1 MEYAKIIA
9 ITGLPGL
16 YEMVNSKGDGAI
28 VKSLDDQT
36 TKFVSGRVHQFTH
49 LESIE
54 VYTERE
60 NVNLVEVLNAMRDS
74 SEKLPDEKDNKALE
88 AYFRKVYPALDF
100 ERVYASDMKKMVK
113 WFTVLKNNNID
124 IKLSEP
130 EEEPAE
136 EVAPAAVEEVSSN
149 QAAEKPARKVK
160 VEKEEAK
167 EKPAAKAK
175 EESKPKASVKEESKA
190 KPAAK
195 EENKTKAAAKEK
207 EEKKPAK
214 AAAPKKAAKKAAG
227 KEAPAK
233 KAAKKKK

>member
-16 YEMVNSKGDGAI
+16 YEMLNSKGDGAI
-28 VKSLDDQT
+28 VKSLDDQS

-60 NVNLVEVLNAMRDS
+60 NVNLVEVLTAMKDS

-88 AYFRKVYPALDF
+88 AYFKKVYPTLDF
-100 ERVYASDMKKMVK
+100 DRVYASDMKKMVK
-113 WFTVLKNNNID
+113 WYTVLKNNEVE

-130 EEEPAE
+130 EEE
-136 EVAPAAVEEVSSN
+136 VEETEEAN
-149 QAAEKPARKVK
+149 EEPKQEKPAKK
-160 VEKEEAK
+160 AAAKPAKEEKAVK
-167 EKPAAKAK
+167 QEKPAAKAK
-175 EESKPKASVKEESKA
+175 EE
-190 KPAAK
+190 
-195 EENKTKAAAKEK
+195 KTKAAAKEESKPKAAAKEKEK

-214 AAAPKKAAKKAAG
+214 AAAPKKAAKKAAP
-227 KEAPAK
+227 KKSAPAK